1 MSTDQNSA
9 RSGSSPVDSMADS
22 QDHQRG
28 AKRLRLS
35 VACNR
40 CRARKVRCDAS
51 LPKCRNC
58 ITRNEVCETT
68 DLRNP
73 GGPAPAVRQLAPSK
87 ADRNSGPGAEGT
99 ADQESDSDQNLI
111 STIALGSTAPPA
123 AAESTSQPA
132 TAPLVSSRRTARL
145 YPSTR
150 ARNLGGRGT
159 VSRYRKNKGA
169 APPAGQPAS
178 NTDFVSWLQRAYNA
192 HATVDSPPDGS
203 SSNTA
208 PAPAENGP
216 SPDLVV
222 NTDGTP
228 DKVKFMGG
236 SSLQCLCRF
245 VDLHLTRRGLSPA
258 STQFRHGMQRSEE
271 FELPIDS
278 PLPCL
283 PPPEECQKYVD
294 AFFDRLWPIFP
305 VVDRSYVQ
313 DYVDKCQELK
323 AKYRGDELGDHA
335 TSKRGPKLAMG
346 YAIIAIGADE
356 INGRTSE
363 TGTKYLTAAYWLYAH
378 LIANPHLESVQSMF
392 LIALAM
398 RGQNRDGQAWHIIG
412 HTIRT
417 AHSIGLHKHITDFPT
432 AQEGHETNVD
442 SVKSLRR
449 RVWWSCFA
457 LEKLMQLESGRPSAI
472 SSDLD
477 DLDQRQ
483 TGSSSK
489 NSTYAESTQGGT
501 SGNQDHFTAWI
512 ALSQIIGRISHHI
525 YSRKSVSS
533 WHLLSET
540 ARLDQALL
548 DWERSLPDSLRL
560 SNISGSESFVGH
572 NDPLRQHLSGFLWQ
586 QFCHAQIA
594 LFRAAL
600 VFPPTSFEQEVT
612 KHGDSLPSAA
622 RLLNSSNLCADAA
635 RKAITTIMYLADHGI
650 HSILLSPNPPYL
662 GAIVLALCILR
673 QPTRRLARA
682 DLELLRSATLYVEDV
697 YRSWDYSEDFIRGC
711 ALLRERVQTVLDQLP
726 ESPSANNRRPST
738 TTRQE
743 GLPTEQPAVARSA
756 SVMQSERDGTAI
768 MGSSLNGSN
777 LEQSQ
782 LDGREAVA
790 TNGYEL
796 GFNDGLHDHHRQDQA
811 LLDPLLQPFEGIQ
824 FEDIWAMVGSEFI
837 VDHDHLAFAPL

>member
-1 MSTDQNSA
+1 MSTDRNSA
-9 RSGSSPVDSMADS
+9 RSGSSPVGNMADS
-22 QDHQRG
+22 QHHQRG

-87 ADRNSGPGAEGT
+87 SDRISGSGPDGT
-99 ADQESDSDQNLI
+99 ADQESDSDQNLRV
-111 STIALGSTAPPA
+111 TAPPDSIVLA
-123 AAESTSQPA
+123 PAAESTSQTA
-132 TAPLVSSRRTARL
+132 TAPHISNPVAASLAPGAR
-145 YPSTR
+145 PR
-150 ARNLGGRGT
+150 ARSGRGSI
-159 VSRYRKNKGA
+159 SRVRKTK
-169 APPAGQPAS
+169 PPQSTEQSAS
-178 NTDFVSWLQRAYNA
+178 NANTVSWLQRAYHAN
-192 HATVDSPPDGS
+192 ATVDSPPDGS
-203 SSNTA
+203 NGNTA
-208 PAPAENGP
+208 PVADGP
-216 SPDLVV
+216 SPDMVV

-228 DKVKFMGG
+228 HKVKFMGG

-245 VDLHLTRRGLSPA
+245 VDLHLTRRGLNPA
-258 STQFRHGMQRSEE
+258 STQFKHGMQRSEE

-278 PLPCL
+278 PLPNL

-313 DYVDKCQELK
+313 NYVDKAQDL
-323 AKYRGDELGDHA
+323 RMQFPGDRLGEHA
-335 TSKRGPKLAMG
+335 TTKRAPQLAIG
-346 YAIIAIGADE
+346 YAIIGIGADE
-356 INGRTSE
+356 INNTSSE
-363 TGTKYLTAAYWLYAH
+363 TGNKYLTAAYWLYAH
-378 LIANPHLESVQSMF
+378 LIANPHLESVQAMF
-392 LIALAM
+392 LIALAL

-417 AHSIGLHKHITDFPT
+417 AHSIGLHQHITDFPT
-432 AQEGHETNVD
+432 SQGSQETD
-442 SVKSLRR
+442 ASSVRSLRR
-449 RVWWSCFA
+449 RVWWSCYA
-457 LEKLMQLESGRPSAI
+457 LEKLMQLESGRPSVI

-477 DLDQRQ
+477 DIDQRQ
-483 TGSSSK
+483 ASSSSR
-489 NSTYAESTQGGT
+489 NSVYAESTHGGNV
-501 SGNQDHFTAWI
+501 GNQDHFTAWV
-512 ALSQIIGRISHHI
+512 ALAQIIGRISHHI
-525 YSRKSVSS
+525 YCRKSVSS

-540 ARLDQALL
+540 ARLDQALV

-560 SNISGSESFVGH
+560 SNISGSESFIGH
-572 NDPLRQHLSGFLWQ
+572 HDPMRQHLSGFIWQ

-612 KHGDSLPSAA
+612 KHGDSLPSTA
-622 RLLNSSNLCADAA
+622 RLLNSANLCADAA

-650 HSILLSPNPPYL
+650 HSILLGPNPPYL

-697 YRSWDYSEDFIRGC
+697 YAAWDYSEEFIRGC

-726 ESPSANNRRPST
+726 ESPSAGNRRPSM
-738 TTRQE
+738 TTRQ
-743 GLPTEQPAVARSA
+743 GPVTEEPAITRSA
-756 SVMQSERDGTAI
+756 SMLQSEGDGSANTR
-768 MGSSLNGSN
+768 SNLNGCN

-782 LDGREAVA
+782 SDGREAAA
-790 TNGYEL
+790 TNGYQY
-796 GFNDGLHDHHRQDQA
+796 GFNDELHDHHRQDQV

-824 FEDIWAMVGSEFI
+824 FEDIWAMVGSDFM
-837 VDHDHLAFAPL
+837 VDHDHLVFAPM